1 MPPKKTSKVTEI
13 HKPSRSTRV
22 LAISNN
28 KGGVGKTTTAMNLA
42 GAFVLQER
50 KVLVID
56 MDPQTNASI
65 AFNVEVSKDNPGIRH
80 VLMNEKMPLKDCVY
94 ERGPFCDFI
103 PSDLQLEDIQRDL
116 YVDPQGRLRLRE
128 KLQSAIGHYDF
139 ILIDCPPD
147 VGMLTQ
153 NALVAADEVL
163 LPVDIGFFSIAGLS
177 RMMQIIDGI
186 RAKDNPDLKVLG
198 ILPTKYDGRTTLS
211 DNTIAAIQKQGLPI
225 FKTRIRISVDIIRA
239 QMERLPVVF
248 YAEHSN
254 AAQDYIALANE
265 IIPAKVIALRPRS
278 RQAAQS

>member
-1 MPPKKTSKVTEI
+1 MAVRKTAKVTNI
-13 HKPSRSTRV
+13 SPSARTTRV
-22 LAISNN
+22 LGISNN

-42 GAFVLQER
+42 GAFVAQER

-65 AFNVEVSKDNPGIRH
+65 AFNVEVSKENPSIRH
-80 VLMNEKMPLKDCVY
+80 LLMNERVSLEECIY
-94 ERGPFCDFI
+94 SRGEFCDFI

-128 KLQSAIGHYDF
+128 KLQAAMGKYDF
-139 ILIDCPPD
+139 VLIDCPPD
-147 VGMLTQ
+147 VGILTQ
-153 NALVAADEVL
+153 NALVAAQEVII
-163 LPVDIGFFSIAGLS
+163 PVDISFFAIAGLS
-177 RMMQIIDGI
+177 RMVQIIEGI
-186 RAKDNPDLKVLG
+186 QAKENPDLKVLG

-211 DNTIAAIQKQGLPI
+211 DSTIAAIEKQGLPI

-239 QMERLPVVF
+239 QMERLPVMF

-265 IIPAKVIALRPRS
+265 IMPAKVIPLRT
-278 RQAAQS
+278 RQRKAAER

>member
-1 MPPKKTSKVTEI
+1 MG
-13 HKPSRSTRV
+13 
-22 LAISNN
+22 LAP
-28 KGGVGKTTTAMNLA
+28 TLHRQFAWRT
-42 GAFVLQER
+42 
-50 KVLVID
+50 

-65 AFNVEVSKDNPGIRH
+65 AFNVEVTKDNPSIRH
-80 VLMNEKMPLKDCVY
+80 VLMNDKMALEECIY
-94 ERGPFCDFI
+94 ERGPYCDFI
-103 PSDLQLEDIQRDL
+103 PADLQLEDIQRDL

-128 KLQSAIGHYDF
+128 KLQIVIGRYDF

-153 NALVAADEVL
+153 NALVAASEVL

-177 RMMQIIDGI
+177 RMVQIIDGI
-186 RAKDNPDLKVLG
+186 RAKDNPELKVLG

-211 DNTIAAIQKQGLPI
+211 DNTITAIQKQKLPI
-225 FKTRIRISVDIIRA
+225 FNTRIRISVDIIRA

-265 IIPAKVIALRPRS
+265 ILPAKVISMRS
-278 RQAAQS
+278 RRKAAQS

>member
-1 MPPKKTSKVTEI
+1 MAPRKTAKVTDI
-13 HKPSRSTRV
+13 AAPKATRTI
-22 LAISNN
+22 AISNN

-42 GAFVLQER
+42 GAFVLQQR

-65 AFNVEVSKDNPGIRH
+65 AFNVEVTKDNPSIRH
-80 VLMNEKMPLKDCVY
+80 VLMNDTMPLDECIY
-94 ERGPFCDFI
+94 ERGPYCDFI
-103 PSDLQLEDIQRDL
+103 PADLQLEDIQRDL
-116 YVDPQGRLRLRE
+116 YVDPQGRLKLRE
-128 KLQSAIGHYDF
+128 KLQTAIGRYDF

-153 NALVAADEVL
+153 NALAAASEVL

-177 RMMQIIDGI
+177 RMVQIIDGI
-186 RAKDNPDLKVLG
+186 RAKDNPALKVLG

-211 DNTIAAIQKQGLPI
+211 DNTITAIQKQRLPI
-225 FKTRIRISVDIIRA
+225 FQTRIRISVDIIRA
-239 QMERLPVVF
+239 QMERLPVVL

-265 IIPAKVIALRPRS
+265 ILPAKVIPMRARR
-278 RQAAQS
+278 RAAQS

>member
-1 MPPKKTSKVTEI
+1 MAPKKTAKVTEI
-13 HKPSRSTRV
+13 VTPKATRII
-22 LAISNN
+22 AISNN

-56 MDPQTNASI
+56 LDPQTNASI
-65 AFNVEVSKDNPGIRH
+65 AFNVEVTKDNPSIRH
-80 VLMNEKMPLKDCVY
+80 VLMNEKMSLEECIY
-94 ERGPFCDFI
+94 ERGTYCDFI
-103 PSDLQLEDIQRDL
+103 PADLQLEDIQRDL

-128 KLQSAIGHYDF
+128 KLQTAVGRYDF

-153 NALVAADEVL
+153 NALVAASEVL

-177 RMMQIIDGI
+177 RMVQIIDGI
-186 RAKDNPDLKVLG
+186 RAKDNPELKVLG

-211 DNTIAAIQKQGLPI
+211 DNTITAIQKQNLPI
-225 FKTRIRISVDIIRA
+225 FNTRIRISVDIIRA

-254 AAQDYIALANE
+254 AAQDYMALANE
-265 IIPAKVIALRPRS
+265 ILPAKVISMRS
-278 RQAAQS
+278 RRRATQS

>member
-1 MPPKKTSKVTEI
+1 MAPRKTAKVTDI
-13 HKPSRSTRV
+13 AAPKATRTI
-22 LAISNN
+22 AISNN

-42 GAFVLQER
+42 GAFVLQQR

-65 AFNVEVSKDNPGIRH
+65 AFNVEVTKDNPSIRH
-80 VLMNEKMPLKDCVY
+80 VLMNDTMPLDECIY
-94 ERGPFCDFI
+94 ERGPYCDFI
-103 PSDLQLEDIQRDL
+103 PADLQLEDIQRDL
-116 YVDPQGRLRLRE
+116 YVDPQGRLKLRE
-128 KLQSAIGHYDF
+128 KLQTAIGRYDF

-153 NALVAADEVL
+153 NALVAAREVL

-177 RMMQIIDGI
+177 RMVQIIDGI
-186 RAKDNPDLKVLG
+186 RAKDNPALKVLG

-211 DNTIAAIQKQGLPI
+211 DNTITAIQKQRLPI
-225 FKTRIRISVDIIRA
+225 FQTRIRISVDIIRA
-239 QMERLPVVF
+239 QMERLPVVL

-265 IIPAKVIALRPRS
+265 ILPAKVIPMRARR
-278 RQAAQS
+278 RAAQS

>member
-1 MPPKKTSKVTEI
+1 MAPRKTAKITDISLAVRT
-13 HKPSRSTRV
+13 TRV
-22 LAISNN
+22 LGISNN

-42 GAFVLQER
+42 GAFVAQER

-65 AFNVEVSKDNPGIRH
+65 AFNVEVTKENPSIRH
-80 VLMNEKMPLKDCVY
+80 LLMKENVSLEECVY
-94 ERGPFCDFI
+94 SRGEFCDFV

-128 KLQSAIGHYDF
+128 KLQSAMGKYDF
-139 ILIDCPPD
+139 VLIDCPPD
-147 VGMLTQ
+147 VGILTQ
-153 NALVAADEVL
+153 NALVAAQEVII
-163 LPVDIGFFSIAGLS
+163 PVDISFFAIAGLS
-177 RMMQIIDGI
+177 RMVQIIEGI
-186 RAKDNPDLKVLG
+186 QAKENPDLKVLG

-211 DNTIAAIQKQGLPI
+211 DSTIAAIEKQGLPI

-239 QMERLPVVF
+239 QMERLPVMF

-265 IIPAKVIALRPRS
+265 IMPAKVIPLRA
-278 RQAAQS
+278 RQRKAAER

>member
-1 MPPKKTSKVTEI
+1 MAPRKTAKVTDI
-13 HKPSRSTRV
+13 AAPKATRTI
-22 LAISNN
+22 AISNN

-42 GAFVLQER
+42 GAFVLQQR

-65 AFNVEVSKDNPGIRH
+65 AFNVEVSKENPSIRH
-80 VLMNEKMPLKDCVY
+80 LLMNERVSLEECIY
-94 ERGPFCDFI
+94 SRGEFCDFI

-128 KLQSAIGHYDF
+128 KLQAAMGKYDF
-139 ILIDCPPD
+139 VLIDCPPD
-147 VGMLTQ
+147 VGILTQ
-153 NALVAADEVL
+153 NALVAAQEVII
-163 LPVDIGFFSIAGLS
+163 PVDISFFAIAGLS
-177 RMMQIIDGI
+177 RMVQIIEGI
-186 RAKDNPDLKVLG
+186 QAKENPDLKVLG

-211 DNTIAAIQKQGLPI
+211 DSTIAAIEKQGLPI

-239 QMERLPVVF
+239 QMERLPVMF

-265 IIPAKVIALRPRS
+265 IMPAKVIPLRT
-278 RQAAQS
+278 RQRKAAER

>member
-1 MPPKKTSKVTEI
+1 MPPKKTSKITEI

-65 AFNVEVSKDNPGIRH
+65 AFNVEVTKDNPGIRH
-80 VLMNEKMPLKDCVY
+80 VLMNEKMPLQDCVY

-103 PSDLQLEDIQRDL
+103 PSDLQLEDIQREL

-153 NALVAADEVL
+153 NALVAANEVL

-177 RMMQIIDGI
+177 RMMQIVDGI

-265 IIPAKVIALRPRS
+265 IIPTKVIALRPRP

>member
-1 MPPKKTSKVTEI
+1 MAPKKTAKVTESVTP
-13 HKPSRSTRV
+13 KATRII
-22 LAISNN
+22 AISNN

-42 GAFVLQER
+42 GAFVLQQR

-56 MDPQTNASI
+56 LDPQTNASI
-65 AFNVEVSKDNPGIRH
+65 AFNVEVTKDNPSIRH
-80 VLMNEKMPLKDCVY
+80 VLMNEKMSLEECIY
-94 ERGPFCDFI
+94 ERGTYCDFI
-103 PSDLQLEDIQRDL
+103 PADLQLEDIQRDL

-128 KLQSAIGHYDF
+128 KLQTAVGRYDF

-153 NALVAADEVL
+153 NALVAAREVL

-177 RMMQIIDGI
+177 RMVQIIDGI
-186 RAKDNPDLKVLG
+186 RAKDNPELKVLG

-211 DNTIAAIQKQGLPI
+211 DNTITAIQKQNLPI
-225 FKTRIRISVDIIRA
+225 FHTRIRISVDIIRA

-254 AAQDYIALANE
+254 AAQDYMALANE
-265 IIPAKVIALRPRS
+265 ILPAKVISMRS
-278 RQAAQS
+278 RHRATQS